1 MVSNPKFAKL
11 DGLKAQVRTHLAE
24 YIKGFVK
31 MGEGNF
37 CCINPLHDDKNP
49 SCGIVKGNRELFHCF
64 SCGAVGDIFV
74 AANMLEQK
82 PLKGAGFLAENLFYL
97 AKKFGHEAPNL
108 ELTADEQHDLDTYRA
123 YAIASQI
130 LVTSTPSDRV
140 AAKLQAYGWN
150 PKKTLRDLGIGSVVL
165 FDSLKADY
173 EAAKGQFG
181 EDSEQ
186 AKEAR
191 AKLKMSPKF
200 VNSSQEVEGETELK
214 NRIYQKG
221 TRLFGFH
228 IARKNAPP
236 LYIFEGYGDC
246 ATAYNAGLHN
256 ACAIGS
262 TSFSEEHLNL
272 VLDMGLSHVI
282 FVLDADKA
290 GATGTDRFVELVE
303 KHLGGHVGLKVQIVI
318 MPDGSDDPD
327 AFIRKNGLDA
337 FMALEKV
344 DVFTWKLQQLVKSGH
359 ADPDTVIEAN
369 IGLIMNE
376 QNHVKRLRMAEAR

>member
-1 MVSNPKFAKL
+1 MVLNPKFAKL

-140 AAKLQAYGWN
+140 AA
-150 PKKTLRDLGIGSVVL
+150 
-165 FDSLKADY
+165 
-173 EAAKGQFG
+173 
-181 EDSEQ
+181 
-186 AKEAR
+186 
-191 AKLKMSPKF
+191 
-200 VNSSQEVEGETELK
+200 
-214 NRIYQKG
+214 
-221 TRLFGFH
+221 
-228 IARKNAPP
+228 
-236 LYIFEGYGDC
+236 
-246 ATAYNAGLHN
+246 
-256 ACAIGS
+256 
-262 TSFSEEHLNL
+262 
-272 VLDMGLSHVI
+272 
-282 FVLDADKA
+282 
-290 GATGTDRFVELVE
+290 
-303 KHLGGHVGLKVQIVI
+303 
-318 MPDGSDDPD
+318 
-327 AFIRKNGLDA
+327 
-337 FMALEKV
+337 
-344 DVFTWKLQQLVKSGH
+344 
-359 ADPDTVIEAN
+359 
-369 IGLIMNE
+369 
-376 QNHVKRLRMAEAR
+376 